1 MTKADHQ
8 LLNGSDKMELL
19 KAAQNLPLKPDLKN
33 DLSSKFSSCCKS
45 TSLRA
50 AELCSD
56 CGPKSRRS
64 SSPDIKPGMIEVTPS
79 RSEVSTIPMTEQ
91 EHDLKATKVKIECQG
106 QINKN
111 QNLQSK
117 DGFSKLR
124 LFVLLLSLLQL
135 VQVMGSG

>member
-8 LLNGSDKMELL
+8 FFNSSDKLELI
-19 KAAQNLPLKPDLKN
+19 KTVQNLPLKPDIKTEI
-33 DLSSKFSSCCKS
+33 SSKFSNCCKS
-45 TSLRA
+45 TGHRA

-56 CGPKSRRS
+56 CKPKNRRS
-64 SSPDIKPGMIEVTPS
+64 SSPDIKTDKIEVTPS
-79 RSEVSTIPMTEQ
+79 RSEVSTIPMTEH
-91 EHDLKATKVKIECQG
+91 EPDRETTKIKIECHEQLL
-106 QINKN
+106 KN
-111 QNLQSK
+111 QNIQLN